1 MTTRFQQAP
10 GGATIHRTR
19 RGGFGVLEWT
29 LAAADFKRHLVRLC
43 RIAACLLLLLSLTA
57 SPAPAQGEPGRGNRS
72 TKDVPPPGE
81 RLWKEYPLNP
91 TPTGDAPEPT
101 RSMAPRL
108 GLTSARNDAADG
120 GLTNPATP
128 LLVGVAIALFALLAA
143 FALTLVPR
151 PGQALQRSASQL
163 PRFPNLR
170 SRVLARRR
178 RRFLPAGWRGDDDG
192 GNTGLSQ
199 SKRTFDVSAVDVEV
213 ALSQPLQ
220 ARSDP
225 MSKQPEQAPPAP
237 DTPDERAVDA
247 PESVD
252 PHAADYKRVGEK
264 VTVVLA
270 SAQQAADQM
279 VASAREEAD
288 QIRSDAR
295 EQAAGST
302 AEAKSEAERMQRESE
317 KLRLEADDYAKETRS
332 TADEY
337 AVDARADAQAEA
349 DGRIAEAEE
358 RAEAIVAEA
367 EQRASFVEQDELR
380 RQEALAAG
388 ARRYEDRLKSLLEVF
403 RGMTTELE
411 DLVRTSQP
419 AGNEQAEPR
428 AEGLEDALRP
438 EHQTHGRST

>member
-1 MTTRFQQAP
+1 M
-10 GGATIHRTR
+10 
-19 RGGFGVLEWT
+19 
-29 LAAADFKRHLVRLC
+29 AAADFKRHLVRLC
-43 RIAACLLLLLSLTA
+43 GIAACLLLLLSLTA
-57 SPAPAQGEPGRGNRS
+57 SPAPAQGEPGRGNRR

-108 GLTSARNDAADG
+108 GSTSARNDADG

-163 PRFPNLR
+163 PRFPNSR

-178 RRFLPAGWRGDDDG
+178 RRLFPARWQGDDDG

-199 SKRTFDVSAVDVEV
+199 SKRTYASAVDVEV

-237 DTPDERAVDA
+237 DTPDERPVDA

-252 PHAADYKRVGEK
+252 PHAAEYRRVGEK

-270 SAQQAADQM
+270 SAQQAADEI

-332 TADEY
+332 TADEH
-337 AVDARADAQAEA
+337 AVEARADAEAEA
-349 DGRIAEAEE
+349 EGRIAEAEE
-358 RAEAIVAEA
+358 RAQAIVAEA

-411 DLVRTSQP
+411 DLVRTGQP
-419 AGNEQAEPR
+419 AGNEQAEPH

-438 EHQTHGRST
+438 EHQTHARST